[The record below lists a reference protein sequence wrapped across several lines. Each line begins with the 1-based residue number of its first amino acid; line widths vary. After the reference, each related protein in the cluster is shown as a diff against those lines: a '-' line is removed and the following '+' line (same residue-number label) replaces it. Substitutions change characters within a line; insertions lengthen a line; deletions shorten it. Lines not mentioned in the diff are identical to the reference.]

1 MTLATASDEDLAAR
15 AAAGDQAAMRE
26 LVERH
31 LDKVVA
37 VCRRITGNRQDA
49 EDAAQ
54 EALIAAYRHIG
65 QFRAEA
71 RFSTWLYT
79 IASRTAV
86 RLATRRRL
94 PQTPL
99 DQHHEQAPGH
109 PFGPDDSAAARVDL
123 DRALDR
129 LHPEF
134 RAALVLRESHGL
146 SYAEI
151 GEILRIP
158 EVTARTRTNRAY
170 KALAALL
177 RDPEEG
183 ARR

>member
-1 MTLATASDEDLAAR
+1 MTLATATDEELAAR
-15 AAAGDQAAMRE
+15 AAGGDQAAMRM
-26 LVERH
+26 LIERH
-31 LDKVVA
+31 LDRVVLT
-37 VCRRITGNRQDA
+37 CRRITGNTQDA

-71 RFSTWLYT
+71 RFSTWLTT
-79 IASRTAV
+79 IATRSAV
-86 RLATRRRL
+86 RMATRRRVA
-94 PQTPL
+94 QTPL
-99 DQHHEQAPGH
+99 DHHRDHAPIRS
-109 PFGPDDSAAARVDL
+109 FGPDDAAATRVDL

-151 GEILRIP
+151 GEVLRIP

-170 KALAALL
+170 KALAAML
-177 RDPEEG
+177 RDAEEG
-183 ARR
+183 TR